1 MVSLAH
7 GKARVELAP
16 EVGGA
21 IAEFAFGGVDV
32 LRPTPQEARTAGDVR
47 AHACYPLVPYSNRIA
62 NARLAV
68 AGHTVELARNFG
80 DHPNSIHGVGWQR
93 AWRVVRHDDRSALF
107 ALEHTAKGADAQ
119 AWPWPFR
126 ATQSFGLVAHEGGA
140 TLTVK
145 LALVN
150 TGAIPFP
157 FGLGLHPYF
166 PRTASTELDFD
177 VDGVWENDATLL
189 PIRCI
194 GIPPEWRHE
203 LTGLPSRSALR
214 YSPLGRPGGLMAAR
228 REDTIDNVFTEWKG
242 VAMLTDPARP
252 FDTGIAA
259 DRAAGFVV
267 VYAPVARDFV
277 AVEPVT
283 HMTDAFNRAARG
295 ETGTGTRILA
305 GATGFSCTIRIF
317 ARVRP

>member
-1 MVSLAH
+1 MVSLAL

-16 EVGGA
+16 EIGGA
-21 IAEFAFGGVDV
+21 IAEFTFAGVDV
-32 LRPTPQEARTAGDVR
+32 LRRTPPDARTAGDVR

-68 AGHTVELARNFG
+68 AGKTVELARNFG
-80 DHPNSIHGVGWQR
+80 DHPNSIHGVGWQN
-93 AWRVVRHDDRSALF
+93 AWHVVRDDGTSALL
-107 ALEHTAKGADAQ
+107 ALEHAANGADAR

-126 ATQSFGLVAHEGGA
+126 ATQWFGLAAHEDGA

-150 TGAIPFP
+150 TGDASFP
-157 FGLGLHPYF
+157 FGLGLHPFF
-166 PRTASTELDFD
+166 PRTEATGLDFD

-189 PIRCI
+189 PIHRVA
-194 GIPPEWRHE
+194 IPAEWRH
-203 LTGLPSRSALR
+203 GLV
-214 YSPLGRPGGLMAAR
+214 AAR

-242 VAMLTDPARP
+242 VAMLTDPTRP

-267 VYAPVARDFV
+267 VYAPVARQFL

-305 GATGFSCTIRIF
+305 AGMGFSCTMRIF
-317 ARVRP
+317 VRVRQ

>member
-7 GKARVELAP
+7 AKARVDLSP

-21 IAEFAFGGVDV
+21 IAEFAFAGVDV
-32 LRPTPQEARTAGDVR
+32 LRPTPPQARTAGDVR

-62 NARLAV
+62 NARLSLAS
-68 AGHTVELARNFG
+68 GTMELARNFG

-93 AWRVVRHDDRSALF
+93 AWQVVRRDDRSALF
-107 ALEHTAKGADAQ
+107 ALEHAAKGADAE

-126 ATQSFGLVAHEGGA
+126 ATQWFGLAAHEGGA

-157 FGLGLHPYF
+157 FGLGLHPFF
-166 PRTASTELDFD
+166 PRTATTQLDFD

-189 PIRCI
+189 PIRHVA
-194 GIPPEWRHE
+194 IPPEWRHE
-203 LTGLPSRSALR
+203 L
-214 YSPLGRPGGLMAAR
+214 MATR
-228 REDTIDNVFTEWKG
+228 REDTVDNVFTGWKG
-242 VAMLTDPARP
+242 VATLTDPALP

-283 HMTDAFNRAARG
+283 HMTDAFNRAACG

-305 GATGFSCTIRIF
+305 GGTGFSCTIRII